1 MNSLAM
7 LGGLAFICM
16 SVIIQ
21 LQMSS
26 SCCLGPHTRLSPI
39 QAGGSF
45 TAHFLPSAQP
55 LARPSPSGTPITPSL
70 SYASPSRIAPAFC
83 RLSCLYPATLFSSQT
98 YLTEPVWSA
107 ENGLILALSL
117 AKR

>member
-1 MNSLAM
+1 MNSLAI

-16 SVIIQ
+16 SVTIQ

-39 QAGGSF
+39 QAGGAF
-45 TAHFLPSAQP
+45 TAHFLPSLP
-55 LARPSPSGTPITPSL
+55 LPGPWPGSIRNPHYSV
-70 SYASPSRIAPAFC
+70 SYARLSHIAPAFC
-83 RLSCLYPATLFSSQT
+83 RLSCLYLATLVSSQT
-98 YLTEPVWSA
+98 YLTEPVPSA
-107 ENGLILALSL
+107 ENGLILAPSL

>member
-1 MNSLAM
+1 MNSLAI

-45 TAHFLPSAQP
+45 TAHFLPSLSLCPAPGQALSIRNPHYSVPLLRQP
-55 LARPSPSGTPITPSL
+55 LPHSTRILQAELLLPSYPRLQPEL
-70 SYASPSRIAPAFC
+70 SH
-83 RLSCLYPATLFSSQT
+83 
-98 YLTEPVWSA
+98 
-107 ENGLILALSL
+107 
-117 AKR
+117 